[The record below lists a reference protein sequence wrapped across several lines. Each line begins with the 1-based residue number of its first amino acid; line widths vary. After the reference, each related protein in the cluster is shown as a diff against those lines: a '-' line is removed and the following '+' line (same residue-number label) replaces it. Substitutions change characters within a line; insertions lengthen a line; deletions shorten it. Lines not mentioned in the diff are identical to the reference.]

1 MLLQMNKCNFFVI
14 YNSICFVIILSFCS
28 QSVDAGL
35 HQKKLLDKL
44 FSNYDRTER
53 PVEDDKDVLNVE
65 IGMVL
70 QQIVDLDEKQQML
83 IFSGWLDMV
92 QFQT

>member
-1 MLLQMNKCNFFVI
+1 
-14 YNSICFVIILSFCS
+14 
-28 QSVDAGL
+28 VDAGL